1 MGKLFYLTAVA
12 GLFPPDRVR
21 VKPSSSAYS
30 HAVYKERCRLFFGT
44 PVGIVTRVQLRE
56 DLCLLPDMMYN
67 MSHSYAL
74 FRHCSGD
81 RIISGG
87 FRPPLSPG
95 LNPCDS

>member
-12 GLFPPDRVR
+12 GHFPSDRVR

-30 HAVYKERCRLFFGT
+30 HAVYKERYRLFFGT
-44 PVGIVTRVQLRE
+44 TVGTVTLVQLRE
-56 DLCLLPDMMYN
+56 DLCRLPDRMYN
-67 MSHSYAL
+67 MSQFYAL

-95 LNPCDS
+95 LNRCDS